1 MGGGGGGVGGEVRGY
16 ISNSRFVIETGITH
30 NKFVKIKRS
39 VDYFKKQKT
48 YFNRIFFKLTPVI
61 KTSLT

>member
-1 MGGGGGGVGGEVRGY
+1 MRGY
-16 ISNSRFVIETGITH
+16 ISNSRFVIDTDIIH